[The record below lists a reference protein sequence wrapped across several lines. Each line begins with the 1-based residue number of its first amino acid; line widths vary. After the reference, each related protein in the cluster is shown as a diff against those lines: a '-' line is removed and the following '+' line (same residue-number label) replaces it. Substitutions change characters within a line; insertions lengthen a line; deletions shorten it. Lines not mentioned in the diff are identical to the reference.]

1 MTGQSLLASR
11 LCLQRGE
18 ELLFLTFKQLN
29 AAVHGLN
36 AAGLLGLQ
44 NLVLLGVTLA
54 ISLQAVKL
62 SLTFGNLAFRLGN
75 IGVHLGG
82 TLSPQGLQLGNLRG
96 CLTFGRDS
104 G

>member
-1 MTGQSLLASR
+1 M
-11 LCLQRGE
+11 QRGK
-18 ELLFLTFKQLN
+18 ELLFLAFKQLN

-44 NLVLLGVTLA
+44 NLVLLRIALA
-54 ISLQAVKL
+54 ISLQSVKL
-62 SLTFGNLAFRLGN
+62 SLTFGNLTFRLGN

-96 CLTFGRDS
+96 CFTFSRDS